1 MDDSPPKTHRLTII
15 LLVVALVVIALVL
28 AWITQ
33 PGR

>member
-15 LLVVALVVIALVL
+15 LLVAALVVIALVL

-33 PGR
+33 PAQ